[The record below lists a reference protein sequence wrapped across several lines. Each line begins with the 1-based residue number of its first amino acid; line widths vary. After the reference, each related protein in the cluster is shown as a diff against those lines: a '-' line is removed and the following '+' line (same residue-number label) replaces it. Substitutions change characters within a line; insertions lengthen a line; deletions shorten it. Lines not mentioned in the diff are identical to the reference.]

1 MYRRL
6 LALCAMLIL
15 TSFAAYA
22 DSGSVGTPTPAPFW
36 GYQDTY
42 QLDVVQNLTTNDAV
56 INLANAGAY
65 ALPAINTGYLCANIY
80 VFGTNVGNTVDLDY
94 EQMAACCACPISR
107 NGSRNIRARE
117 LVSNPFPTGPINA
130 ATIKIVW
137 TRPATDT
144 AAGCFGPQNSP
155 LPLPTGNVIAPLPG
169 PGVGFATGGRAWATH
184 WHVGLPSTPAFGT
197 ETQFT
202 SAPLSA
208 AEASLLSN
216 SCTAIWTQ
224 FGSGLGRCPAQCGR
238 GGAAAPTST
247 L

>member
-6 LALCAMLIL
+6 LARCAMLIL

-42 QLDVVQNLTTNDAV
+42 QLNVVQNLTTNDAV

-65 ALPAINTGYLCANIY
+65 ALPPINTGYLCANIY
-80 VFGTNVGNTVDLDY
+80 VFGTNVGNTFDLQY

-107 NGSRNIRARE
+107 NGSINLGARE

-137 TRPATDT
+137 TRPA
-144 AAGCFGPQNSP
+144 N
-155 LPLPTGNVIAPLPG
+155 
-169 PGVGFATGGRAWATH
+169 
-184 WHVGLPSTPAFGT
+184 
-197 ETQFT
+197 
-202 SAPLSA
+202 
-208 AEASLLSN
+208 
-216 SCTAIWTQ
+216 
-224 FGSGLGRCPAQCGR
+224 
-238 GGAAAPTST
+238 
-247 L
+247 